1 MAILSGARYRY
12 LHTITGCTYRY
23 YTSAHPERTTVVLSH
38 GFPYTANIWRWHT
51 AAFEKLG
58 LGCIAPDMLGVG
70 GSEKSENPSDYTG
83 QAIAQSVVEIMSADG
98 VEKAVIIG
106 HDWSSVVGSRLTL
119 FYPSNVTALVLVA
132 APYWTPSLFDQDAV
146 NTETEDAFGFPIF
159 GYWDI
164 LMNRQNLLEKHAN
177 SFFPIFFAEDPEAWK
192 KHFVPKGG
200 LEKWL
205 ENNCECVVGGYVTE
219 PERKDS

>member
-12 LHTITGCTYRY
+12 LQTITGCTYRY
-23 YTSAHPERTTVVLSH
+23 CTSAYPERTTVVLCH

-83 QAIAQSVVEIMSADG
+83 QAIAQSVVKIMSADG

-106 HDWSSVVGSRLTL
+106 HDWSSVVGSRLAL

-132 APYWTPSLFDQDAV
+132 APYWTPSLFDLDAV

-164 LMNRQNLLEKHAN
+164 LMNRQNLLEKH
-177 SFFPIFFAEDPEAWK
+177 K
-192 KHFVPKGG
+192 TLKRGK
-200 LEKWL
+200 
-205 ENNCECVVGGYVTE
+205 CVV
-219 PERKDS
+219 